1 MCIFLQTEKQII
13 YVYEKGEQIFGK
25 ENVIFFPKSITI
37 AVLLVI
43 SSCANMDDN
52 EQVEEYELLTV
63 NTENHELQ
71 TDYAAQIKGKQDIRI
86 IPRVEGYLQ
95 EIKVLEGQHVKQ
107 GQLLFVIDQ
116 VAYRAT
122 VKTAEA
128 NLEQAKALVD
138 KAELEYEGKQQLYE
152 KHVISEFDLNQTHND
167 LLVAKANLEA
177 AQATLTAARNDL
189 SFTELRSP
197 SDGVIGRIPYR
208 KGDFVSSS
216 SQEGLTIVSEN
227 HEMYVYFSLSENQVM
242 EYLATYGSMQ
252 QTVEQMPQ
260 PQLMLPI
267 GKIYEHMGKVESI
280 SGIVDEQTGAVS
292 VRAVFPNP
300 DGLLLSGGTARVVM
314 PQLLTDVI
322 VIPQEATYEILDKVY
337 VYKVEDG
344 VTKACMIM
352 TESIN
357 NGKQYVVRAGLH
369 PGDVIIA
376 KGAGLMKEGTR
387 VSN

>member
-128 NLEQAKALVD
+128 NLEQAKELVD

>member
-1 MCIFLQTEKQII
+1 MFMKKVNKYLAKKT
-13 YVYEKGEQIFGK
+13 VF
-25 ENVIFFPKSITI
+25 FFPKSITI

-300 DGLLLSGGTARVVM
+300 DGLLLSGGTARVLM
-314 PQLLTDVI
+314 LQRLTNVI

-337 VYKVEDG
+337 VYKVENG
-344 VTKACMIM
+344 VTKACMIT
-352 TESIN
+352 TEPIN
-357 NGKQYVVRAGLH
+357 NGKQHVVRAGLQ

-376 KGAGLMKEGTR
+376 KGAGLMKEGMR

>member
-1 MCIFLQTEKQII
+1 MFMKKVNKYLAKKTL
-13 YVYEKGEQIFGK
+13 F
-25 ENVIFFPKSITI
+25 FFPKSITI

>member
-267 GKIYEHMGKVESI
+267 GKIYEHMGEVESL